1 MRDRQMR
8 KTAKEWKT
16 FYSDP
21 EFEQNYTYEGHD
33 LGAACTEDGT
43 SILLWSPV
51 AESVTVR
58 FYHDGESEDS
68 YRTEAMVKEGKGV
81 WAYRTKE
88 VLHKVYYDFELSIEG
103 KMICS
108 ADPYA
113 KACGINGRR
122 SMAVDLSRTDPE
134 GWESDRAPERQEEQI
149 IYELHVKEFSWD
161 ASGGFPEAYRGKYKA
176 FTCGDTTLYGT

>member
-1 MRDRQMR
+1 MR

-68 YRTEAMVKEGKGV
+68 VPDGSDGKRGQ
-81 WAYRTKE
+81 RCLGIPDKRKCFTK
-88 VLHKVYYDFELSIEG
+88 YT
-103 KMICS
+103 MIL
-108 ADPYA
+108 
-113 KACGINGRR
+113 N
-122 SMAVDLSRTDPE
+122 
-134 GWESDRAPERQEEQI
+134 
-149 IYELHVKEFSWD
+149 
-161 ASGGFPEAYRGKYKA
+161 FP
-176 FTCGDTTLYGT
+176 

>member
-58 FYHDGESEDS
+58 FYHDGE
-68 YRTEAMVKEGKGV
+68 
-81 WAYRTKE
+81 
-88 VLHKVYYDFELSIEG
+88 
-103 KMICS
+103 
-108 ADPYA
+108 
-113 KACGINGRR
+113 
-122 SMAVDLSRTDPE
+122 
-134 GWESDRAPERQEEQI
+134 
-149 IYELHVKEFSWD
+149 
-161 ASGGFPEAYRGKYKA
+161 
-176 FTCGDTTLYGT
+176 

>member
-1 MRDRQMR
+1 MKGM
-8 KTAKEWKT
+8 
-16 FYSDP
+16 
-21 EFEQNYTYEGHD
+21 
-33 LGAACTEDGT
+33 T
-43 SILLWSPV
+43 SGQPARRMELPSSVEPV

-113 KACGINGRR
+113 KACGINGKR
-122 SMAVDLSRTDPE
+122 SMM
-134 GWESDRAPERQEEQI
+134 
-149 IYELHVKEFSWD
+149 
-161 ASGGFPEAYRGKYKA
+161 
-176 FTCGDTTLYGT
+176 